1 QNFAGPG
8 HPNQLEPGKR
18 PRTIIA
24 PTIVLHEGRPFLV
37 VGSPGAARIL
47 YAMVHILTNV
57 IDFGMGIQE
66 AIDAPRTYS
75 FATSNR
81 TEMEARI
88 PEPVREQLAAMGYTR
103 IDVRADYDLYFGGA
117 QAILIDPET
126 GELRGGAD
134 PRRAGGVAGAGE
146 GAAGRRRPRRYRR
159 ARRRRPGLRRRP
171 GNGRAPGRGRPA
183 AGRRR
188 GGGRRR
194 RRVPGWQPKP
204 DCEPKTSGAR
214 RFLVR

>member
-1 QNFAGPG
+1 EIDEHEAGPMPQAG
-8 HPNQLEPGKR
+8 DPWPFEYDEAAALAPGVYGLIEEVQSPSTTHISVVDRWGNAVSLTQTLSSFVGAGVAVPGLGIAHNNQMEPGKR

-88 PEPVREQLAAMGYTR
+88 PEP
-103 IDVRADYDLYFGGA
+103 
-117 QAILIDPET
+117 
-126 GELRGGAD
+126 
-134 PRRAGGVAGAGE
+134 
-146 GAAGRRRPRRYRR
+146 
-159 ARRRRPGLRRRP
+159 
-171 GNGRAPGRGRPA
+171 
-183 AGRRR
+183 
-188 GGGRRR
+188 
-194 RRVPGWQPKP
+194 
-204 DCEPKTSGAR
+204 
-214 RFLVR
+214 

>member
-1 QNFAGPG
+1 
-8 HPNQLEPGKR
+8 
-18 PRTIIA
+18 
-24 PTIVLHEGRPFLV
+24 
-37 VGSPGAARIL
+37 
-47 YAMVHILTNV
+47 ILTNV

-88 PEPVREQLAAMGYTR
+88 PEPVREELAAMGYTR

-134 PRRAGGVAGAGE
+134 PRRAGGVVAYLAGCRSRNAS
-146 GAAGRRRPRRYRR
+146 
-159 ARRRRPGLRRRP
+159 
-171 GNGRAPGRGRPA
+171 
-183 AGRRR
+183 
-188 GGGRRR
+188 
-194 RRVPGWQPKP
+194 PKP
-204 DCEPKTSGAR
+204 PGHRKRSGPGGFVVAWPLGHRILCR
-214 RFLVR
+214 RIHRETNFPLS